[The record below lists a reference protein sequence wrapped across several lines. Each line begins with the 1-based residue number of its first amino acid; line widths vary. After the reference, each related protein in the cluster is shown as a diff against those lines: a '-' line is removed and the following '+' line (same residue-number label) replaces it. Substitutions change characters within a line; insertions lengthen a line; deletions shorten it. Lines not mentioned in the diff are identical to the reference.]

1 MEWRIWP
8 NTKTKYVFLFIVIKN
23 GICTTVKLSFITK
36 KRFMCADLNE
46 SVYNVWKKLRMVEN
60 PLKSQY
66 GLLQRKD
73 VTFWGSISRIRGV
86 NITIISA
93 TFFLLLLQKMSSKD
107 SLICYV
113 QQLVFK
119 STTFVCFSKDKLGY
133 RKAGSLQHNKE

>member
-1 MEWRIWP
+1 MSSCLLWSRM
-8 NTKTKYVFLFIVIKN
+8 VFLQLWN
-23 GICTTVKLSFITK
+23 CLSLQKSTLRVPI
-36 KRFMCADLNE
+36 LNE

-119 STTFVCFSKDKLGY
+119 STTKVCFSKDKLRY
-133 RKAGSLQHNKE
+133 RKAGPSNITKNKKNTFRE